1 MSTAPKNPPSPA
13 DEKATPAAKEPAAEE
28 PKEGRKDKGPKEKGS
43 KSKDGKDAGG
53 GEGKPKG
60 KGGKAGAGPPSG
72 KKKARPI
79 PDNPNFRY
87 IVRIAGSDLDGQR
100 ATALALT
107 GVRGI
112 GLRMAAVA
120 CRIAN
125 VNANEMIGNL
135 PEPTVE
141 GLETILGGLAQQLPP
156 WMLNHPVD
164 WVGGEAHHNIGPELD
179 TARRDDINRMKM
191 IRSYRGVRHER
202 GQKVRG
208 QRTRS
213 NGRTGMAAGVLK
225 KAAKEAAAAK
235 GKEEEA
241 GGAAS
246 GPKPAAPAASG
257 AKASP
262 ATAAKASPAA
272 PAGKGAGGKSAAA
285 PAKGEEKK
293 A

>member
-1 MSTAPKNPPSPA
+1 MVETNEKVSTAPKNPPA
-13 DEKATPAAKEPAAEE
+13 AQDEKAAPAEPVPEAEE
-28 PKEGRKDKGPKEKGS
+28 AKGGRKEK
-43 KSKDGKDAGG
+43 A
-53 GEGKPKG
+53 PKG
-60 KGGKAGAGPPSG
+60 KEGKEAKETKGTDGKAKGKVGKSGGGPPGGKKAGKPV
-72 KKKARPI
+72 

-87 IVRIAGSDLDGQR
+87 IVRVAGSDLDGQR

-112 GLRMAAVA
+112 GLRLATVA
-120 CRIAN
+120 CRIAQ

-135 PEPTVE
+135 PEPTVDN
-141 GLETILGGLAQQLPP
+141 LEAVLGGLSNRLPP

-164 WVGGEAHHNIGPELD
+164 WVSGEAQHAIGAELD

-191 IRSYRGVRHER
+191 VRSYRGVRHER

-235 GKEEEA
+235 GKEAEGA
-241 GGAAS
+241 GGA
-246 GPKPAAPAASG
+246 GAPA
-257 AKASP
+257 KAE
-262 ATAAKASPAA
+262 A
-272 PAGKGAGGKSAAA
+272 AAA
-285 PAKGEEKK
+285 PAKTAPSKGAAAPAKAEEKK
-293 A
+293 S